1 MAEELD
7 FSGALD
13 RVLQQQATGA
23 PTVSPATPATP
34 LAPTTNLLTGA
45 APTPSPFAAA
55 LDRVLRGDT
64 VPPPAAT
71 APAMTEATPAPALP
85 PSNDAQVVQ
94 EAASGVAAANGLLA
108 EGVRPEVVA
117 EIRRISRDQGIPLPL
132 AAQTYIERAQAA
144 PGDRYRRLLQQNPGL
159 RRIATQGAAY
169 ADFMPDADGL
179 ATTEQAFTEAKKEW
193 SVGAVVGSVQQL
205 ETILDDTL
213 AGRAITRS
221 TLQTMAGVPALGAS
235 LELGIALDIGATED
249 MIIARIAAPYGG
261 WAAMEN
267 YPASMRMSVL
277 AAARQQYNLVQGLT
291 EEDRIAALQRAGEYY
306 FSAHQLVAQAEGLVR
321 NPGSQS
327 FITNTLSQAPNT
339 VAGTLE
345 AFASDPVNGGLFL
358 AETIIESAPQIVAM
372 VIVSRVTG
380 SLSLGSAVAA
390 TTGGSREY
398 VLSTTQFLAERG
410 YTINSVE
417 DAIAILQNPKL
428 MQEAADFGFAR
439 AIPIAILDGLAG
451 VASGV
456 RLGSTALGDVAAQTA
471 VQTASGVTG
480 EALAQLGSEGKITSP
495 RDITI
500 EALAELPTALI
511 EVPLAAGRSFGSERL
526 PPELNQLLAPGALQS
541 AADQAAAAQQALE
554 TARAAIEETATFARD
569 PEAVRELLV
578 AAGDQEVSIPVQ
590 EIERLYQEGAL
601 TDDDIAY
608 LNVED
613 ELTQQGELSGDVVT
627 TASRVLTLQGDAF
640 ARLSEHVRTQA
651 GAPTAAEAREALA
664 NREADITRLQA
675 TLEQAQNVAGEIN
688 TLADTITDQLRS
700 TTSLSRGQA
709 RAAGRLMAE
718 RYAARAALFEPGT
731 TAQSLYDRDRVTFEG
746 EGQVAQP
753 SLLEQPAVEVVQPGI
768 DGTYRVTEG
777 QVRAELNVAPNEPYA
792 SSVQV
797 PGGMQRQGIATA
809 LYDAAERD
817 LGRRMFPS
825 PLGLTS
831 DAQQF
836 WIDRLSR
843 IPQAE
848 ALALLDEAQ
857 VSGDARNVGR
867 STAERLAPIRE
878 SVLSRDPDQER
889 SVFEQAA
896 MSDAQGRPL
905 VSGQSLLDGNRHG
918 LMPHLLVDAAGAR
931 EGSALVLSSTTN
943 ANAQRQLEGI
953 DEVLARHLDPLASPE
968 AWSAM
973 MADALAS
980 EAVPAA
986 PYALIRDVNGDGAAQ
1001 LLGGMTEGQ
1010 IADADHGFANAA
1022 DFRDM
1027 YINGEVTPVGTAKLF
1042 MWSFLSRGVSP
1053 YTQEALFIDG
1063 FSGVDAFIEMAAQ
1076 GQFDYATSRVP
1087 YTQYGDNPQKVS
1099 LQIYKN
1105 AVAAYEGLSAK
1116 EKARK
1121 RKPQRK
1127 DADFVVESG
1136 EGGAVLLTY
1145 RQWARLSAPAGSGQP
1160 GAGASHNLNAFGK
1173 LFLSKMSEDAGL
1185 GDGRSRLSVLHDM
1198 MSDPTSTGKEVRRQF
1213 LRMGEGVGIDNKVVS
1228 FTLLVAGYNDVLVL
1242 DRVQMRQMWNDGRF
1256 DGLNLYDGYKEKGKV
1271 VNGSALSS
1279 LTYGARGL
1287 LIYEAMERSLMDRIA
1302 TIYQAVGRPERASI
1316 GRYHWETWVAS
1327 SNQEASHGT
1336 IDAIISEIKGNPD
1349 PLVGVTAKEG
1359 EYGSYAYGARYGR
1372 SGAGGAPY
1380 FLYEVPRGG
1389 LYKFSVPDFVRFQ
1402 QEIKKPKNGVVPTDF
1417 RVTEGNGN
1425 APWYFR
1431 SEVSL
1436 DGLNAVARANGGAPV
1451 EAEIL
1456 GGNDVADGRDQ
1467 DISDRRAAD
1476 QPGPA
1481 WTEFE
1486 QGPVDSNRRSVV
1498 EGDSLSGDGRKF
1510 RDFFGAVTRGA
1521 RQQAQNLGAYVPPIT
1536 LLADVQAFGDSMAKF
1551 SGNFDKHIM
1560 TSIPGYREMQI
1571 AVAFAISRNLRPGDS
1586 LLRIGASEGSTVK
1599 AIIENAA
1606 PGASAVSM
1614 DPNPDMQR
1622 TFNEKP
1628 QVEGVRFDL
1637 SAFGALKDAGQT
1649 LWTESTGETIR
1660 VFDPGQQRFDVVV
1673 EQMVFQFISN
1683 DRNAQVRAAKELM
1696 NANGLF
1702 YTAEKV
1708 GGPASEYNANEA
1720 KKDEFKTQFY
1730 SEEELAAKRVEV
1742 LQTGG
1747 DAIEGMTELQ
1757 VSDTELRTIL
1767 ENNFAFVVQ
1776 VWDSGNFK
1784 GYAASDDVG
1793 TIIGFLEQLPPLESN
1808 FSTRETPAVVAGAL
1822 PIPEQADG
1830 QQPRQLTQADRSLL
1844 ERGIGPNPAQLRAA
1858 SRASRAEAD
1867 GRRRD
1872 PDASA
1877 GVTQQPV
1884 TVDDLLRFDADEAF
1898 GPEFL
1903 SRPGWGIVT
1912 ATTELTDPFYTT
1924 KAADDP
1930 IRVAA
1935 QARKDAINAEADAD
1949 LERRLQ
1955 RDGVRYLKVQ
1965 GVYKGVPDGTSYL
1978 IIADQDTT
1986 RRLGNIY
1993 GQESTLTH
2001 NGLVFAKPQPYVRPT
2016 GEVVVGDAA
2025 TTKDFYSVLPSGR
2038 PFSLTLDFDNTGYG
2052 VSVIPAGYTTRA
2064 DRPQLPVRP
2073 DGFVELY
2080 HWSRAERTLVDPTY
2094 AGTSGMRG
2102 KELSRGAKLS
2112 FYAINPRASVQDQ
2125 GTGYVKENNLGRFQH
2140 VAFVDPKTLYPW
2152 FEDPQG
2158 LVAGKNASAAEAAIK
2173 AAGYLGHYV
2182 TEDGSGRTANGN
2194 VAVLYEA
2201 LPVALVREDGVFEQP
2216 EGGGQST
2223 TRGPVGA
2230 PRGSYRLPTT
2240 DDPRN
2245 LITLSANADPSTFVH
2260 EVGHMFLFQMVRDL
2274 ADPRLTAE
2282 GRTQLQGQIDA
2293 TRAWFSSNA
2302 EQALS
2307 ELKAIAKSTAKRAAA
2322 APDDAELQLRASRLI
2337 AAVQRA
2343 EAGGGAA
2350 YMEQVAQSF
2359 MDPAAPGRD
2368 EAAEVVYHELWARGF
2383 EKYLGTGSAP
2393 SAELRNVFAK
2403 FAQYISN
2410 VYKSLRRLN
2419 VTVSPEIAD
2428 VFDRLLATEE
2438 AIIEERRGAMYQLS
2452 PGVLEGAT
2460 PAEANELRRL
2470 ASEAETQARTEMASR
2485 VENSLKT
2492 EARAKRRARREVLA
2506 NEISEQVAA
2515 EPIYAAIN
2523 IAKRGTLPDGTKTG
2537 TGKIDRAELVAVA
2550 GEEAVGRMPSG
2561 MVSGRVRPDNAIPL
2575 GDLAT
2580 LSGFADIYSMIEA
2593 LTNPTPTP
2601 ETTAVKERVDAAM
2614 LQEFGADLD
2623 AQALQTK
2630 AVEVAQNDKFQQL
2643 QQLQLRILRRLAAQ
2657 PMARIAQ
2664 RQAEQEGAPAA
2675 AVDRAATEA
2684 AQAEQAAARTPREGA
2699 QASLARIRAD
2709 VQRTANASQ
2718 RRAQVAARRQTASI
2732 RLGMDTAAITE
2743 AAKRYVRTIK
2753 VKDAT
2758 PARYRQAA
2766 ARLTAKIERA
2776 IADRD
2781 YTQAAT
2787 LMEQRALNLAVA
2799 KEASMT
2805 QTKIETQRTRWRE
2818 VTARSDKRLAQRY
2831 SIDWVNAI
2839 RVALEPFGM
2848 ARNTP
2853 RNYDPVR
2860 ALADLQAVE
2869 PTLYTEIQLAISTY
2883 AARSQAA
2890 AQANPNNPYKDLSVQ
2905 EALDLLE
2912 TADTMLANARD
2923 SHGILV
2929 EGRRVEFGAIA
2940 DEVSVNVSKRRKVQK
2955 QAGRLGRGRGS
2966 RTFRETRRQ
2975 LGAFKASLRRIEQ
2988 WARDFDNG
2996 NPRGPLTRYLV
3007 RPVMTAIDAYTVAR
3021 KGPQEALAALLRTR
3035 TDLMA
3040 RRPIRAQELDGY
3052 VFQTKGELIMALLH
3066 TGNDSNKRKLLLGGA
3081 TDVET
3086 NRRYVWGSQDA
3097 DGNLDT
3103 SRWDAFV
3110 DRLFADGVL
3119 TQADMELV
3127 QGIWDIFETTKQ
3139 AAQAAH
3145 KQMYGYYFTEVQA
3158 DPVVTPFG
3166 VYPGGYAPAI
3176 TDSMMNPD
3184 GARFEAEEVMSQQSN
3199 ASMFPGAEKGFTQ
3212 SRTEYN
3218 QPLDL
3223 DLTRIPAHFDRVMKF
3238 AYLGPAVRQAARLVT
3253 NRGFREAVRPGS
3265 PDVIDVAVIPWL
3277 QRTVQQR
3284 VTTPPTNQGWSGLSR
3299 VAAAID
3305 RRVGLH
3311 IMAANLVN
3319 AAQQIT
3325 GFPVAAARIP
3335 ANHIA
3340 AAATRWRVDNQSARA
3355 YIISQSPFMED
3366 RLTGGMNEA
3375 STTLERILSEPGL
3388 LRKSQAAAMR
3398 YGYFAQQLA
3407 QNLVD
3412 PTVWLAAERHG
3423 MLTVYPDAYADAL
3436 SRTGDEAAADA
3447 AARAEVV
3454 AYADSVVRDTQ
3465 APLRPSD
3472 VAGIEASSP
3481 LARLFLK
3488 FYSYF
3493 NAMGNLLV
3501 TEKNI
3506 AMNSDMGW
3514 AGRYGRS
3521 FYAYLMI
3528 VTIPTIIAESI
3539 AQLARGGFE
3548 DLEDEDERDQLM
3560 FELLIGSQLK
3570 TMAAMVPFAGSAAST
3585 VYGIAVTEQVYDDRI
3600 SLSAGIGVTESTLQ
3614 NLTRLIVAAADP
3626 DTDIE
3631 TRRAIRTMLDALGL
3645 ALGLPT
3651 NWASKPISY
3660 AVSVAEGDSRPEGFG
3675 DILQGALTGK
3685 DGTDR

>member
-1 MAEELD
+1 MADELD

-55 LDRVLRGDT
+55 LDQVLRGDT
-64 VPPPAAT
+64 APPPAAT
-71 APAMTEATPAPALP
+71 APDMTEATPAPALP

-144 PGDRYRRLLQQNPGL
+144 PGARYRQLLQRNPGL

-169 ADFMPDADGL
+169 ADFMTDADEL

-193 SVGAVVGSVQQL
+193 SVGAVVDSVEQL
-205 ETILDDTL
+205 GNILEDTL
-213 AGRAITRS
+213 VGRAITRG
-221 TLQTMAGVPALGAS
+221 TLQTIAALPTLGAS
-235 LELGIALDIGATED
+235 LELGVALDIGATEEQ
-249 MIIARIAAPYGG
+249 ILERIAAPYGG

-291 EEDRIAALQRAGEYY
+291 EDDRAAALQRAGEYF
-306 FSAHQLVAQAEGLVR
+306 FSAGELVAQAEGLVR
-321 NPGSQS
+321 NPGSQR

-358 AETIIESAPQIVAM
+358 AETILESAPNIAAT

-380 SLSLGSAVAA
+380 SLSLGAAVGA
-390 TTGGSREY
+390 TTGGGREY

-417 DAIAILQNPKL
+417 DAIAILQNAEL

-456 RLGSTALGDVAAQTA
+456 RLGSTVLGDVAAQTA
-471 VQTASGVTG
+471 MQAAAGGTG
-480 EALAQLGSEGKITSP
+480 EALAQRGSEGEITSL

-526 PPELNQLLAPGALQS
+526 PLELNQLLAPGALQS

-569 PEAVRELLV
+569 PDAVRELLV

-651 GAPTAAEAREALA
+651 GAPTVAEAREALA

-688 TLADTITDQLRS
+688 TLADTITDQLRA
-700 TTSLSRGQA
+700 TTGLSRGQA

-746 EGQVAQP
+746 ERAASAP
-753 SLLEQPAVEVVQPGI
+753 LLEQPAVEVVQPGI

-878 SVLSRDPDQER
+878 SVLSRDPDQAR

-896 MSDAQGRPL
+896 ADIGRGRERLAQ
-905 VSGQSLLDGNRHG
+905 
-918 LMPHLLVDAAGAR
+918 
-931 EGSALVLSSTTN
+931 
-943 ANAQRQLEGI
+943 
-953 DEVLARHLDPLASPE
+953 
-968 AWSAM
+968 
-973 MADALAS
+973 
-980 EAVPAA
+980 
-986 PYALIRDVNGDGAAQ
+986 
-1001 LLGGMTEGQ
+1001 
-1010 IADADHGFANAA
+1010 
-1022 DFRDM
+1022 
-1027 YINGEVTPVGTAKLF
+1027 
-1042 MWSFLSRGVSP
+1042 
-1053 YTQEALFIDG
+1053 
-1063 FSGVDAFIEMAAQ
+1063 
-1076 GQFDYATSRVP
+1076 
-1087 YTQYGDNPQKVS
+1087 
-1099 LQIYKN
+1099 
-1105 AVAAYEGLSAK
+1105 
-1116 EKARK
+1116 
-1121 RKPQRK
+1121 
-1127 DADFVVESG
+1127 
-1136 EGGAVLLTY
+1136 
-1145 RQWARLSAPAGSGQP
+1145 
-1160 GAGASHNLNAFGK
+1160 
-1173 LFLSKMSEDAGL
+1173 
-1185 GDGRSRLSVLHDM
+1185 
-1198 MSDPTSTGKEVRRQF
+1198 DPTSLGLDPELAASINPIYRPEALPPGRMKGSNQEAAQF
-1213 LRMGEGVGIDNKVVS
+1213 LEDTYADEPITD
-1228 FTLLVAGYNDVLVL
+1228 
-1242 DRVQMRQMWNDGRF
+1242 
-1256 DGLNLYDGYKEKGKV
+1256 
-1271 VNGSALSS
+1271 
-1279 LTYGARGL
+1279 LTAE
-1287 LIYEAMERSLMDRIA
+1287 ITPERLDRIA
-1302 TIYQAVGRPERASI
+1302 TQMAAETELALESSGNAADWYSAALERTLSVAAVKYPMLTSDAAADAAGLGTASNARFLFTYIMATTSQNLDVAANAKATDAAFEQMLARWAAGDYTMDIKRWGTGDKKKAMNENFAKFNRMLPKLPGDTAVERLSAMDRLFRQSNTVGEWTRLMEAAGIPYTPPGQTAVDAVVYGSSTLGPKIGNGFWQNLNGNFSPLTIDLWMRRTWGRLTGKSIGLDDALPGQRERLNAAVGRS
-1316 GRYHWETWVAS
+1316 
-1327 SNQEASHGT
+1327 
-1336 IDAIISEIKGNPD
+1336 
-1349 PLVGVTAKEG
+1349 
-1359 EYGSYAYGARYGR
+1359 R
-1372 SGAGGAPY
+1372 S
-1380 FLYEVPRGG
+1380 R
-1389 LYKFSVPDFVRFQ
+1389 R
-1402 QEIKKPKNGVVPTDF
+1402 
-1417 RVTEGNGN
+1417 
-1425 APWYFR
+1425 
-1431 SEVSL
+1431 
-1436 DGLNAVARANGGAPV
+1436 
-1451 EAEIL
+1451 
-1456 GGNDVADGRDQ
+1456 NDVD
-1467 DISDRRAAD
+1467 
-1476 QPGPA
+1476 
-1481 WTEFE
+1481 
-1486 QGPVDSNRRSVV
+1486 
-1498 EGDSLSGDGRKF
+1498 
-1510 RDFFGAVTRGA
+1510 
-1521 RQQAQNLGAYVPPIT
+1521 AYV
-1536 LLADVQAFGDSMAKF
+1536 
-1551 SGNFDKHIM
+1551 
-1560 TSIPGYREMQI
+1560 
-1571 AVAFAISRNLRPGDS
+1571 
-1586 LLRIGASEGSTVK
+1586 
-1599 AIIENAA
+1599 
-1606 PGASAVSM
+1606 
-1614 DPNPDMQR
+1614 
-1622 TFNEKP
+1622 
-1628 QVEGVRFDL
+1628 
-1637 SAFGALKDAGQT
+1637 
-1649 LWTESTGETIR
+1649 
-1660 VFDPGQQRFDVVV
+1660 
-1673 EQMVFQFISN
+1673 
-1683 DRNAQVRAAKELM
+1683 
-1696 NANGLF
+1696 
-1702 YTAEKV
+1702 
-1708 GGPASEYNANEA
+1708 
-1720 KKDEFKTQFY
+1720 DE
-1730 SEEELAAKRVEV
+1730 
-1742 LQTGG
+1742 LQT
-1747 DAIEGMTELQ
+1747 
-1757 VSDTELRTIL
+1757 
-1767 ENNFAFVVQ
+1767 
-1776 VWDSGNFK
+1776 
-1784 GYAASDDVG
+1784 
-1793 TIIGFLEQLPPLESN
+1793 QL
-1808 FSTRETPAVVAGAL
+1808 
-1822 PIPEQADG
+1822 
-1830 QQPRQLTQADRSLL
+1830 
-1844 ERGIGPNPAQLRAA
+1844 
-1858 SRASRAEAD
+1858 
-1867 GRRRD
+1867 
-1872 PDASA
+1872 
-1877 GVTQQPV
+1877 
-1884 TVDDLLRFDADEAF
+1884 
-1898 GPEFL
+1898 
-1903 SRPGWGIVT
+1903 
-1912 ATTELTDPFYTT
+1912 
-1924 KAADDP
+1924 
-1930 IRVAA
+1930 
-1935 QARKDAINAEADAD
+1935 
-1949 LERRLQ
+1949 
-1955 RDGVRYLKVQ
+1955 
-1965 GVYKGVPDGTSYL
+1965 
-1978 IIADQDTT
+1978 
-1986 RRLGNIY
+1986 
-1993 GQESTLTH
+1993 
-2001 NGLVFAKPQPYVRPT
+2001 
-2016 GEVVVGDAA
+2016 DAA
-2025 TTKDFYSVLPSGR
+2025 TTTLAALTRSDFGTKKAFDAEARRLRAEASTLREVIADAKGVKAPEPYKAAYNTDNAALLAYAKRLLKVWDTEYKRLVSQYGADAIPDDLQPTWARAAKTIRANLGTPLDQVANGTQRRQIETAGR
-2038 PFSLTLDFDNTGYG
+2038 LAIQKLAARGINVTMADMQALLWYPEKELWSSLTRKLD
-2052 VSVIPAGYTTRA
+2052 
-2064 DRPQLPVRP
+2064 
-2073 DGFVELY
+2073 
-2080 HWSRAERTLVDPTY
+2080 VD
-2094 AGTSGMRG
+2094 
-2102 KELSRGAKLS
+2102 
-2112 FYAINPRASVQDQ
+2112 
-2125 GTGYVKENNLGRFQH
+2125 
-2140 VAFVDPKTLYPW
+2140 
-2152 FEDPQG
+2152 
-2158 LVAGKNASAAEAAIK
+2158 
-2173 AAGYLGHYV
+2173 
-2182 TEDGSGRTANGN
+2182 EDGVPIPITSNLN
-2194 VAVLYEA
+2194 ESYDAVFTRILGEQGYE
-2201 LPVALVREDGVFEQP
+2201 VQRSTGDGAGAARDRAVFEQP
-2216 EGGGQST
+2216 DITGERDQGADGEAVRADQRGRGTGGYSSGGLTPLEGAPTVVGAAGPDPELVAVAEQYAAANGIDLRRQAEFVEVDAERATRIAQAYEEMAHAPQDPAVQAAYADLIQQTIAQYQALVDAGYTFTFFDSET
-2223 TRGPVGA
+2223 DPYEGNPWNAMRDLRANKTMAVYGTYDGYGTEGLTAELIADNPMLQDTGLVWLDQNGVERPVTANDLFRAVHDAFGHGIEGAGFRARGEENAWQAHVRLFTGPAVAVLTSETRGQNSWLNYGPFGEQNRTASVEDTVFAPQKAGIMPEFTWVEGRSADEVVRPQQLEQPGPTPGQPTPTPETPQQGTVGA

-2245 LITLSANADPSTFVH
+2245 LFTLSANADPSTFVH
-2260 EVGHMFLFQMVRDL
+2260 EVGHMFLFQMLRDL
-2274 ADPRLTAE
+2274 SDPRLTAE
-2282 GRTQLQGQIDA
+2282 GRAQLQGQIDA

-2302 EQALS
+2302 AQGLTDLKALS
-2307 ELKAIAKSTAKRAAA
+2307 KSMSKRAAA
-2322 APDDAELQLRASRLI
+2322 APDDAELQLRASRLT

-2470 ASEAETQARTEMASR
+2470 ASEAEAQARTEMASR
-2485 VENSLKT
+2485 VENSLKA
-2492 EARAKRRARREVLA
+2492 EERAKRRARREVLA

-2515 EPIYAAIN
+2515 EPVYAATN
-2523 IAKRGTLPDGTKTG
+2523 IAKRGVLPDGTKTG
-2537 TGKIDRAELVAVA
+2537 TGKIDRAELIAVA

-2614 LQEFGADLD
+2614 LQEFGSDLD
-2623 AQALQTK
+2623 AQSLQTK
-2630 AVEVAQNDKFQQL
+2630 AVEVVQNDKFQQL

-2684 AQAEQAAARTPREGA
+2684 AQAEQAAARTPREGV

-2743 AAKRYVRTIK
+2743 AAKRYVRTLK

-2799 KEASMT
+2799 KETSMI

-2839 RVALEPFGM
+2839 RVVLEPFGM

-3007 RPVMTAIDAYTVAR
+3007 RPVMTAVDAYTVAR

-3166 VYPGGYAPAI
+3166 IYPGGYAPAI

-3284 VTTPPTNQGWSGLSR
+3284 VTTPPTNQGWSGVSR

-3325 GFPVAAARIP
+3325 GFTVAAARIP
-3335 ANHIA
+3335 ARHLA
-3340 AAATRWRVDNQSARA
+3340 VAATRWRVNNQSARA
-3355 YIISQSPFMED
+3355 YIIAQSPFMED
-3366 RLTGGMNEA
+3366 RMTGGMNEA

-3388 LRKSQAAAMR
+3388 LNRLQDASTR
-3398 YGYFAQQLA
+3398 YGYFAQQIA

-3423 MLTVYPDAYADAL
+3423 MEVVYPTAYAEAL
-3436 SRTGDEAAADA
+3436 DRTGDEAAADT

-3472 VAGIEASSP
+3472 VSGIEASSP

-3570 TMAAMVPFAGSAAST
+3570 TMAAMVPFAGSVAST

-3675 DILQGALTGK
+3675 DIFQGALTGK

>member
-1 MAEELD
+1 
-7 FSGALD
+7 
-13 RVLQQQATGA
+13 
-23 PTVSPATPATP
+23 
-34 LAPTTNLLTGA
+34 
-45 APTPSPFAAA
+45 
-55 LDRVLRGDT
+55 
-64 VPPPAAT
+64 
-71 APAMTEATPAPALP
+71 MTEATPAPALP

-144 PGDRYRRLLQQNPGL
+144 PGARYRQLLQRNPGL

-169 ADFMPDADGL
+169 ADFMTDADEL

-193 SVGAVVGSVQQL
+193 SVGAVVDSVEQL
-205 ETILDDTL
+205 GNILEDTL
-213 AGRAITRS
+213 VGRAITRG
-221 TLQTMAGVPALGAS
+221 TLQTIAALPTLGAS
-235 LELGIALDIGATED
+235 LELGVALDIGATEEQ
-249 MIIARIAAPYGG
+249 ILERIAAPYGG

-291 EEDRIAALQRAGEYY
+291 EDDRAAALQRAGEYF
-306 FSAHQLVAQAEGLVR
+306 FSAGELVAQAEGLVR
-321 NPGSQS
+321 NPGSQR

-358 AETIIESAPQIVAM
+358 AETILESAPNIAAT

-380 SLSLGSAVAA
+380 SLSLGAAVGA
-390 TTGGSREY
+390 TTGGGREY

-417 DAIAILQNPKL
+417 DAIAILQNAEL

-456 RLGSTALGDVAAQTA
+456 RLGSTVLGDVAAQTA
-471 VQTASGVTG
+471 MQAAAGGTG
-480 EALAQLGSEGKITSP
+480 EALAQRGSEGEITSL

-526 PPELNQLLAPGALQS
+526 PSGLNQLLAPGALQS

-569 PEAVRELLV
+569 PDAVRELLV

-651 GAPTAAEAREALA
+651 GAPTVAEAREALA

-688 TLADTITDQLRS
+688 TLADTITDQLRA
-700 TTSLSRGQA
+700 TTGLSRGQA

-746 EGQVAQP
+746 ERAASAP
-753 SLLEQPAVEVVQPGI
+753 LLEQPAVEVVQPGI

-867 STAERLAPIRE
+867 STADRLAPIRE
-878 SVLSRDPDQER
+878 SVLSRDPDQAR

-896 MSDAQGRPL
+896 ADIGRGRERLAQ
-905 VSGQSLLDGNRHG
+905 
-918 LMPHLLVDAAGAR
+918 
-931 EGSALVLSSTTN
+931 
-943 ANAQRQLEGI
+943 
-953 DEVLARHLDPLASPE
+953 
-968 AWSAM
+968 
-973 MADALAS
+973 
-980 EAVPAA
+980 
-986 PYALIRDVNGDGAAQ
+986 
-1001 LLGGMTEGQ
+1001 
-1010 IADADHGFANAA
+1010 
-1022 DFRDM
+1022 
-1027 YINGEVTPVGTAKLF
+1027 
-1042 MWSFLSRGVSP
+1042 
-1053 YTQEALFIDG
+1053 
-1063 FSGVDAFIEMAAQ
+1063 
-1076 GQFDYATSRVP
+1076 
-1087 YTQYGDNPQKVS
+1087 
-1099 LQIYKN
+1099 
-1105 AVAAYEGLSAK
+1105 
-1116 EKARK
+1116 
-1121 RKPQRK
+1121 
-1127 DADFVVESG
+1127 
-1136 EGGAVLLTY
+1136 
-1145 RQWARLSAPAGSGQP
+1145 
-1160 GAGASHNLNAFGK
+1160 
-1173 LFLSKMSEDAGL
+1173 
-1185 GDGRSRLSVLHDM
+1185 
-1198 MSDPTSTGKEVRRQF
+1198 DPTSLGLDPELAASINPIYRPEALPPGRMKGSNQEAAQF
-1213 LRMGEGVGIDNKVVS
+1213 LEDTYADEPITD
-1228 FTLLVAGYNDVLVL
+1228 
-1242 DRVQMRQMWNDGRF
+1242 
-1256 DGLNLYDGYKEKGKV
+1256 
-1271 VNGSALSS
+1271 
-1279 LTYGARGL
+1279 LTAE
-1287 LIYEAMERSLMDRIA
+1287 ITPERLDRIA
-1302 TIYQAVGRPERASI
+1302 TQMAAETELALESSGNAADWYSAALERTLSVAAVKYPMLTSDAAADAAGLGTASNARFLFTYIMATTSQNLDVAANAKATDAAFEQMLARWAAGDYTMDIKRWGTGDKKKAMNENFAKFNRMLPKLPGDTAVERLSAMDRLFRQSNTVGEWTRLMEAAGIPYTPPGQTAVDAVVYGSSTLGPKIGNGFWQNLNGNFSPLTIDLWMRRTWGRLTGKSIGLDDALPGQRERLNAAVGRS
-1316 GRYHWETWVAS
+1316 
-1327 SNQEASHGT
+1327 
-1336 IDAIISEIKGNPD
+1336 
-1349 PLVGVTAKEG
+1349 
-1359 EYGSYAYGARYGR
+1359 R
-1372 SGAGGAPY
+1372 S
-1380 FLYEVPRGG
+1380 R
-1389 LYKFSVPDFVRFQ
+1389 R
-1402 QEIKKPKNGVVPTDF
+1402 
-1417 RVTEGNGN
+1417 
-1425 APWYFR
+1425 
-1431 SEVSL
+1431 
-1436 DGLNAVARANGGAPV
+1436 
-1451 EAEIL
+1451 
-1456 GGNDVADGRDQ
+1456 NDVD
-1467 DISDRRAAD
+1467 
-1476 QPGPA
+1476 
-1481 WTEFE
+1481 
-1486 QGPVDSNRRSVV
+1486 
-1498 EGDSLSGDGRKF
+1498 
-1510 RDFFGAVTRGA
+1510 
-1521 RQQAQNLGAYVPPIT
+1521 AYV
-1536 LLADVQAFGDSMAKF
+1536 
-1551 SGNFDKHIM
+1551 
-1560 TSIPGYREMQI
+1560 
-1571 AVAFAISRNLRPGDS
+1571 
-1586 LLRIGASEGSTVK
+1586 
-1599 AIIENAA
+1599 
-1606 PGASAVSM
+1606 
-1614 DPNPDMQR
+1614 
-1622 TFNEKP
+1622 
-1628 QVEGVRFDL
+1628 
-1637 SAFGALKDAGQT
+1637 
-1649 LWTESTGETIR
+1649 
-1660 VFDPGQQRFDVVV
+1660 
-1673 EQMVFQFISN
+1673 
-1683 DRNAQVRAAKELM
+1683 
-1696 NANGLF
+1696 
-1702 YTAEKV
+1702 
-1708 GGPASEYNANEA
+1708 
-1720 KKDEFKTQFY
+1720 DE
-1730 SEEELAAKRVEV
+1730 
-1742 LQTGG
+1742 LQT
-1747 DAIEGMTELQ
+1747 
-1757 VSDTELRTIL
+1757 
-1767 ENNFAFVVQ
+1767 
-1776 VWDSGNFK
+1776 
-1784 GYAASDDVG
+1784 
-1793 TIIGFLEQLPPLESN
+1793 QL
-1808 FSTRETPAVVAGAL
+1808 
-1822 PIPEQADG
+1822 
-1830 QQPRQLTQADRSLL
+1830 
-1844 ERGIGPNPAQLRAA
+1844 
-1858 SRASRAEAD
+1858 
-1867 GRRRD
+1867 
-1872 PDASA
+1872 
-1877 GVTQQPV
+1877 
-1884 TVDDLLRFDADEAF
+1884 
-1898 GPEFL
+1898 
-1903 SRPGWGIVT
+1903 
-1912 ATTELTDPFYTT
+1912 
-1924 KAADDP
+1924 
-1930 IRVAA
+1930 
-1935 QARKDAINAEADAD
+1935 
-1949 LERRLQ
+1949 
-1955 RDGVRYLKVQ
+1955 
-1965 GVYKGVPDGTSYL
+1965 
-1978 IIADQDTT
+1978 
-1986 RRLGNIY
+1986 
-1993 GQESTLTH
+1993 
-2001 NGLVFAKPQPYVRPT
+2001 
-2016 GEVVVGDAA
+2016 DAA
-2025 TTKDFYSVLPSGR
+2025 TTTLAALTRSDFGTKKAFDAEARRLRAEASTLREVIADAKGVKAPEPYKAAYNTDNAALLAYAKRLLKVWDTEYKRLVSQYGADAIPDDLQPTWARAAKTIRANLGTPLDQVANGTQRRQIETAGR
-2038 PFSLTLDFDNTGYG
+2038 LAIQKLAARGINVTMADMQALLWYPEKELWSSLTRKLD
-2052 VSVIPAGYTTRA
+2052 
-2064 DRPQLPVRP
+2064 
-2073 DGFVELY
+2073 
-2080 HWSRAERTLVDPTY
+2080 VD
-2094 AGTSGMRG
+2094 
-2102 KELSRGAKLS
+2102 
-2112 FYAINPRASVQDQ
+2112 
-2125 GTGYVKENNLGRFQH
+2125 
-2140 VAFVDPKTLYPW
+2140 
-2152 FEDPQG
+2152 
-2158 LVAGKNASAAEAAIK
+2158 
-2173 AAGYLGHYV
+2173 
-2182 TEDGSGRTANGN
+2182 EDGVPIPITSNLN
-2194 VAVLYEA
+2194 ESYDAVFTRILGEQGYE
-2201 LPVALVREDGVFEQP
+2201 VQRSTGDGAGAARDRAVFEQP
-2216 EGGGQST
+2216 DITGERDQGADGEAVRADQRGRGTGGYSSGGLTPLEGAPTVVGAAGPDPELVAVAEQYAAANGIDLRRQAEFVEVDAERATRIAQAYEEMAHAPQDPAVQAAYADLIQQTIAQYQALVDAGYTFTFFDSET
-2223 TRGPVGA
+2223 DPYEGNPWNAMRDLRANKTMAVYGTYDGYGTEGLTAELIADNPMLQDTGLVWLDQNGVERPVTANDLFRAVHDAFGHGIEGAGFRARGEENAWQAHVRLFTGPAVAVLTSETRGQNSWLNYGPFGEQNRTASVEDTVFAPQKAGIMPEFTWVEGRSADEVVRPQQLEQPGPTPGQPTPTPETPQQGTVGA

-2245 LITLSANADPSTFVH
+2245 LFTLSANADPSTFVH
-2260 EVGHMFLFQMVRDL
+2260 EVGHMFLFQMLRDL
-2274 ADPRLTAE
+2274 SDPRLTAE
-2282 GRTQLQGQIDA
+2282 GRAQLQGQIDA

-2302 EQALS
+2302 AQGLTDLKALS
-2307 ELKAIAKSTAKRAAA
+2307 KSMSKRAAA
-2322 APDDAELQLRASRLI
+2322 APDDAELQLRASRLT

-2470 ASEAETQARTEMASR
+2470 ASEAEAQARTEMASR
-2485 VENSLKT
+2485 VENSLKA
-2492 EARAKRRARREVLA
+2492 EERAKRRARREVLA

-2515 EPIYAAIN
+2515 EPVYAATN
-2523 IAKRGTLPDGTKTG
+2523 IAKRGVLPDGTKTG
-2537 TGKIDRAELVAVA
+2537 TGKIDRAELIAVA

-2614 LQEFGADLD
+2614 LQEFGSDLD
-2623 AQALQTK
+2623 AQSLQTK
-2630 AVEVAQNDKFQQL
+2630 AVEVVQNDKFQQL
-2643 QQLQLRILRRLAAQ
+2643 QLLQLRILRRLAAQ

-2684 AQAEQAAARTPREGA
+2684 AQAEQAAARTPREGV

-2743 AAKRYVRTIK
+2743 AAKRYVRTLK

-2799 KEASMT
+2799 KETSMI

-2839 RVALEPFGM
+2839 RVVLEPFGM

-3007 RPVMTAIDAYTVAR
+3007 RPVMTAVDAYTVAR

-3166 VYPGGYAPAI
+3166 IYPGGYAPAI

-3284 VTTPPTNQGWSGLSR
+3284 VTTPPTNQGWSGVSR

-3325 GFPVAAARIP
+3325 GFTVAAARIP
-3335 ANHIA
+3335 ARHLA
-3340 AAATRWRVDNQSARA
+3340 VAATRWRVNNQSARA
-3355 YIISQSPFMED
+3355 YIIAQSPFMED
-3366 RLTGGMNEA
+3366 RMTGGMNEA

-3388 LRKSQAAAMR
+3388 LNRLQDASTR
-3398 YGYFAQQLA
+3398 YGYFAQQIA

-3423 MLTVYPDAYADAL
+3423 MEVVYPTAYAEAL
-3436 SRTGDEAAADA
+3436 DRTGDEAAADT

-3472 VAGIEASSP
+3472 VSGIEASSP

-3570 TMAAMVPFAGSAAST
+3570 TMAAMVPFAGSVAST

-3675 DILQGALTGK
+3675 DIFQGALTGK

>member
-1 MAEELD
+1 MADELD

-55 LDRVLRGDT
+55 LDQVLRGDT
-64 VPPPAAT
+64 APPPAAT
-71 APAMTEATPAPALP
+71 APDMTEATPAPALP

-144 PGDRYRRLLQQNPGL
+144 PGARYRQLLQRNPGL

-169 ADFMPDADGL
+169 ADFMTDADEL

-193 SVGAVVGSVQQL
+193 SVGAVVDSVEQL
-205 ETILDDTL
+205 GNILEDTL
-213 AGRAITRS
+213 VGRAITRG
-221 TLQTMAGVPALGAS
+221 TLQTIAALPTLGAS
-235 LELGIALDIGATED
+235 LELGVALDIGATEEQ
-249 MIIARIAAPYGG
+249 ILERIAAPYGG

-291 EEDRIAALQRAGEYY
+291 EDDRAAALQRAGEYF
-306 FSAHQLVAQAEGLVR
+306 FSAGELVAQAEGLVR
-321 NPGSQS
+321 NPGSQR

-358 AETIIESAPQIVAM
+358 AETILESAPNIAAT

-380 SLSLGSAVAA
+380 SLSLGAAVGA
-390 TTGGSREY
+390 TTGGGREY

-417 DAIAILQNPKL
+417 DAIAILQNAEL

-456 RLGSTALGDVAAQTA
+456 RLGSTVLGDVAAQTA
-471 VQTASGVTG
+471 MQAAAGGTG
-480 EALAQLGSEGKITSP
+480 EALAQRGSEGEITSL

-526 PPELNQLLAPGALQS
+526 PSGLNQLLAPGALQS

-569 PEAVRELLV
+569 PDAVRELLV

-651 GAPTAAEAREALA
+651 GAPTVAEAREALA

-688 TLADTITDQLRS
+688 TLADTITDQLRA
-700 TTSLSRGQA
+700 TTGLSRGQA

-746 EGQVAQP
+746 ERAASAP
-753 SLLEQPAVEVVQPGI
+753 LLEQPAVEVVQPGI

-867 STAERLAPIRE
+867 STADRLAPIRE
-878 SVLSRDPDQER
+878 SVLSRDPDQAR

-896 MSDAQGRPL
+896 ADIGRGRERLAQ
-905 VSGQSLLDGNRHG
+905 
-918 LMPHLLVDAAGAR
+918 
-931 EGSALVLSSTTN
+931 
-943 ANAQRQLEGI
+943 
-953 DEVLARHLDPLASPE
+953 
-968 AWSAM
+968 
-973 MADALAS
+973 
-980 EAVPAA
+980 
-986 PYALIRDVNGDGAAQ
+986 
-1001 LLGGMTEGQ
+1001 
-1010 IADADHGFANAA
+1010 
-1022 DFRDM
+1022 
-1027 YINGEVTPVGTAKLF
+1027 
-1042 MWSFLSRGVSP
+1042 
-1053 YTQEALFIDG
+1053 
-1063 FSGVDAFIEMAAQ
+1063 
-1076 GQFDYATSRVP
+1076 
-1087 YTQYGDNPQKVS
+1087 
-1099 LQIYKN
+1099 
-1105 AVAAYEGLSAK
+1105 
-1116 EKARK
+1116 
-1121 RKPQRK
+1121 
-1127 DADFVVESG
+1127 
-1136 EGGAVLLTY
+1136 
-1145 RQWARLSAPAGSGQP
+1145 
-1160 GAGASHNLNAFGK
+1160 
-1173 LFLSKMSEDAGL
+1173 
-1185 GDGRSRLSVLHDM
+1185 
-1198 MSDPTSTGKEVRRQF
+1198 DPTSLGLDPELAASINPIYRPEALPPGRMKGSNQEAAQF
-1213 LRMGEGVGIDNKVVS
+1213 LEDTYADEPITD
-1228 FTLLVAGYNDVLVL
+1228 
-1242 DRVQMRQMWNDGRF
+1242 
-1256 DGLNLYDGYKEKGKV
+1256 
-1271 VNGSALSS
+1271 
-1279 LTYGARGL
+1279 LTAE
-1287 LIYEAMERSLMDRIA
+1287 ITPERLDRIA
-1302 TIYQAVGRPERASI
+1302 TQMAAETELALESSGNAADWYSAALERTLSVAAVKYPMLTSDAAADAAGLGTASNARFLFTYIMATTSQNLDVAANAKATDAAFEQMLARWAAGDYTMDIKRWGTGDKKKAMNENFAKFNRMLPKLPGDTAVERLSAMDRLFRQSNTVGEWTRLMEAAGIPYTPPGQTAVDAVVYGSSTLGPKIGNGFWQNLNGNFSPLTIDLWMRRTWGRLTGKSIGLDDALPGQRERLNAAVGRS
-1316 GRYHWETWVAS
+1316 
-1327 SNQEASHGT
+1327 
-1336 IDAIISEIKGNPD
+1336 
-1349 PLVGVTAKEG
+1349 
-1359 EYGSYAYGARYGR
+1359 R
-1372 SGAGGAPY
+1372 S
-1380 FLYEVPRGG
+1380 R
-1389 LYKFSVPDFVRFQ
+1389 R
-1402 QEIKKPKNGVVPTDF
+1402 
-1417 RVTEGNGN
+1417 
-1425 APWYFR
+1425 
-1431 SEVSL
+1431 
-1436 DGLNAVARANGGAPV
+1436 
-1451 EAEIL
+1451 
-1456 GGNDVADGRDQ
+1456 NDVD
-1467 DISDRRAAD
+1467 
-1476 QPGPA
+1476 
-1481 WTEFE
+1481 
-1486 QGPVDSNRRSVV
+1486 
-1498 EGDSLSGDGRKF
+1498 
-1510 RDFFGAVTRGA
+1510 
-1521 RQQAQNLGAYVPPIT
+1521 AYV
-1536 LLADVQAFGDSMAKF
+1536 
-1551 SGNFDKHIM
+1551 
-1560 TSIPGYREMQI
+1560 
-1571 AVAFAISRNLRPGDS
+1571 
-1586 LLRIGASEGSTVK
+1586 
-1599 AIIENAA
+1599 
-1606 PGASAVSM
+1606 
-1614 DPNPDMQR
+1614 
-1622 TFNEKP
+1622 
-1628 QVEGVRFDL
+1628 
-1637 SAFGALKDAGQT
+1637 
-1649 LWTESTGETIR
+1649 
-1660 VFDPGQQRFDVVV
+1660 
-1673 EQMVFQFISN
+1673 
-1683 DRNAQVRAAKELM
+1683 
-1696 NANGLF
+1696 
-1702 YTAEKV
+1702 
-1708 GGPASEYNANEA
+1708 
-1720 KKDEFKTQFY
+1720 DE
-1730 SEEELAAKRVEV
+1730 
-1742 LQTGG
+1742 LQT
-1747 DAIEGMTELQ
+1747 
-1757 VSDTELRTIL
+1757 
-1767 ENNFAFVVQ
+1767 
-1776 VWDSGNFK
+1776 
-1784 GYAASDDVG
+1784 
-1793 TIIGFLEQLPPLESN
+1793 QL
-1808 FSTRETPAVVAGAL
+1808 
-1822 PIPEQADG
+1822 
-1830 QQPRQLTQADRSLL
+1830 
-1844 ERGIGPNPAQLRAA
+1844 
-1858 SRASRAEAD
+1858 
-1867 GRRRD
+1867 
-1872 PDASA
+1872 
-1877 GVTQQPV
+1877 
-1884 TVDDLLRFDADEAF
+1884 
-1898 GPEFL
+1898 
-1903 SRPGWGIVT
+1903 
-1912 ATTELTDPFYTT
+1912 
-1924 KAADDP
+1924 
-1930 IRVAA
+1930 
-1935 QARKDAINAEADAD
+1935 
-1949 LERRLQ
+1949 
-1955 RDGVRYLKVQ
+1955 
-1965 GVYKGVPDGTSYL
+1965 
-1978 IIADQDTT
+1978 
-1986 RRLGNIY
+1986 
-1993 GQESTLTH
+1993 
-2001 NGLVFAKPQPYVRPT
+2001 
-2016 GEVVVGDAA
+2016 DAA
-2025 TTKDFYSVLPSGR
+2025 TTTLAALTRSDFGTKKAFDAEARRLRAEASTLREVIADAKGVKAPEPYKAAYNTDNAALLAYAKRLLKVWDTEYKRLVSQYGADAIPDDLQPTWARAAKTIRANLGTPLDQVANGTQRRQIETAGR
-2038 PFSLTLDFDNTGYG
+2038 LAIQKLAARGINVTMADMQALLWYPEKELWSSLTRKLD
-2052 VSVIPAGYTTRA
+2052 
-2064 DRPQLPVRP
+2064 
-2073 DGFVELY
+2073 
-2080 HWSRAERTLVDPTY
+2080 VD
-2094 AGTSGMRG
+2094 
-2102 KELSRGAKLS
+2102 
-2112 FYAINPRASVQDQ
+2112 
-2125 GTGYVKENNLGRFQH
+2125 
-2140 VAFVDPKTLYPW
+2140 
-2152 FEDPQG
+2152 
-2158 LVAGKNASAAEAAIK
+2158 
-2173 AAGYLGHYV
+2173 
-2182 TEDGSGRTANGN
+2182 EDGVPIPITSNLN
-2194 VAVLYEA
+2194 ESYDAVFTRILGEQGYE
-2201 LPVALVREDGVFEQP
+2201 VQRSTGDGAGAARDRAVFEQP
-2216 EGGGQST
+2216 DITGERDQGADGEAVRADQRGRGTGGYSSGGLTPLEGAPTVVGAAGPDPELVAVAEQYAAANGIDLRRQAEFVEVDAERATRIAQAYEEMAHAPQDPAVQAAYADLIQQTIAQYQALVDAGYTFTFFDSET
-2223 TRGPVGA
+2223 DPYEGNPWNAMRDLRANKTMAVYGTYDGYGTEGLTAELIADNPMLQDTGLVWLDQNGVERPVTANDLFRAVHDAFGHGIEGAGFRARGEENAWQAHVRLFTGPAVAVLTSETRGQNSWLNYGPFGEQNRTASVEDTVFAPQKAGIMPEFTWVEGRSADEVVRPQQLEQPGPTPGQPTPTPETPQQGTVGA

-2245 LITLSANADPSTFVH
+2245 LFTLSANADPSTFVH
-2260 EVGHMFLFQMVRDL
+2260 EVGHMFLFQMLRDL
-2274 ADPRLTAE
+2274 SDPRLTAE
-2282 GRTQLQGQIDA
+2282 GRAQLQGQIDA

-2302 EQALS
+2302 AQGLTDLKALS
-2307 ELKAIAKSTAKRAAA
+2307 KSMSKRAAA
-2322 APDDAELQLRASRLI
+2322 APDDAELQLRASRLT

-2470 ASEAETQARTEMASR
+2470 ASEAEAQARTEMASR
-2485 VENSLKT
+2485 VENSLKA
-2492 EARAKRRARREVLA
+2492 EERAKRRARREVLA

-2515 EPIYAAIN
+2515 EPVYAATN
-2523 IAKRGTLPDGTKTG
+2523 IAKRGVLPDGTKTG
-2537 TGKIDRAELVAVA
+2537 TGKIDRAELIAVA

-2614 LQEFGADLD
+2614 LQEFGSDLD
-2623 AQALQTK
+2623 AQSLQTK
-2630 AVEVAQNDKFQQL
+2630 AVEVVQNDKFQQL
-2643 QQLQLRILRRLAAQ
+2643 QLLQLRILRRLAAQ

-2684 AQAEQAAARTPREGA
+2684 AQAEQAAARTPREGV

-2743 AAKRYVRTIK
+2743 AAKRYVRTLK

-2799 KEASMT
+2799 KETSMI

-2839 RVALEPFGM
+2839 RVVLEPFGM

-3007 RPVMTAIDAYTVAR
+3007 RPVMTAVDAYTVAR

-3166 VYPGGYAPAI
+3166 IYPGGYAPAI

-3284 VTTPPTNQGWSGLSR
+3284 VTTPPTNQGWSGVSR

-3325 GFPVAAARIP
+3325 GFTVAAARIP
-3335 ANHIA
+3335 ARHLA
-3340 AAATRWRVDNQSARA
+3340 VAATRWRVNNQSARA
-3355 YIISQSPFMED
+3355 YIIAQSPFMED
-3366 RLTGGMNEA
+3366 RMTGGMNEA

-3388 LRKSQAAAMR
+3388 LNRLQDASTR
-3398 YGYFAQQLA
+3398 YGYFAQQIA

-3423 MLTVYPDAYADAL
+3423 MEVVYPTAYAEAL
-3436 SRTGDEAAADA
+3436 DRTGDEAAADT

-3472 VAGIEASSP
+3472 VSGIEASSP

-3570 TMAAMVPFAGSAAST
+3570 TMAAMVPFAGSVAST

-3675 DILQGALTGK
+3675 DIFQGALTGK

>member
-1 MAEELD
+1 MADELD

-55 LDRVLRGDT
+55 LDQVLRGDT

-71 APAMTEATPAPALP
+71 APDMTEATPAPALP

-144 PGDRYRRLLQQNPGL
+144 PGARYRQLLQRNPGL

-169 ADFMPDADGL
+169 ADFMTDADEL

-193 SVGAVVGSVQQL
+193 SVGAVVDSVEQL
-205 ETILDDTL
+205 GNILEDTL
-213 AGRAITRS
+213 VGRAITRG
-221 TLQTMAGVPALGAS
+221 TLQTIAALPTLGAS
-235 LELGIALDIGATED
+235 LELGVALDIGATEEQ
-249 MIIARIAAPYGG
+249 ILERIAAPYGG

-291 EEDRIAALQRAGEYY
+291 EDDRAAALQRAGEYF
-306 FSAHQLVAQAEGLVR
+306 FSAGELVAQAEGLVR
-321 NPGSQS
+321 NPGSQR

-358 AETIIESAPQIVAM
+358 AETILESAPNIAAT

-380 SLSLGSAVAA
+380 SLSLGAAVGA
-390 TTGGSREY
+390 TTGGGREY

-417 DAIAILQNPKL
+417 DAIAILQNAEL

-456 RLGSTALGDVAAQTA
+456 RLGSTVLGDVAAQTA
-471 VQTASGVTG
+471 VQAAAGGTG
-480 EALAQLGSEGKITSP
+480 EALAQRGSEGEITSL

-526 PPELNQLLAPGALQS
+526 PLELNQLLAPGALQS

-569 PEAVRELLV
+569 PDAVRELLV

-651 GAPTAAEAREALA
+651 GAPTVAEAREALA

-688 TLADTITDQLRS
+688 TLADTITDQLRA
-700 TTSLSRGQA
+700 TTGLSRGQA

-746 EGQVAQP
+746 ERAASAP
-753 SLLEQPAVEVVQPGI
+753 LLEQPAVEVVQPGI

-867 STAERLAPIRE
+867 STADRLAPIRE
-878 SVLSRDPDQER
+878 SVLSRDPDQAR

-896 MSDAQGRPL
+896 ADIGRGRERLAQ
-905 VSGQSLLDGNRHG
+905 
-918 LMPHLLVDAAGAR
+918 
-931 EGSALVLSSTTN
+931 
-943 ANAQRQLEGI
+943 
-953 DEVLARHLDPLASPE
+953 
-968 AWSAM
+968 
-973 MADALAS
+973 
-980 EAVPAA
+980 
-986 PYALIRDVNGDGAAQ
+986 
-1001 LLGGMTEGQ
+1001 
-1010 IADADHGFANAA
+1010 
-1022 DFRDM
+1022 
-1027 YINGEVTPVGTAKLF
+1027 
-1042 MWSFLSRGVSP
+1042 
-1053 YTQEALFIDG
+1053 
-1063 FSGVDAFIEMAAQ
+1063 
-1076 GQFDYATSRVP
+1076 
-1087 YTQYGDNPQKVS
+1087 
-1099 LQIYKN
+1099 
-1105 AVAAYEGLSAK
+1105 
-1116 EKARK
+1116 
-1121 RKPQRK
+1121 
-1127 DADFVVESG
+1127 
-1136 EGGAVLLTY
+1136 
-1145 RQWARLSAPAGSGQP
+1145 
-1160 GAGASHNLNAFGK
+1160 
-1173 LFLSKMSEDAGL
+1173 
-1185 GDGRSRLSVLHDM
+1185 
-1198 MSDPTSTGKEVRRQF
+1198 DPTSLGLDPELAASINPIYRPEALPPGRMKGSNQEAAQF
-1213 LRMGEGVGIDNKVVS
+1213 LEDTYADEPITD
-1228 FTLLVAGYNDVLVL
+1228 
-1242 DRVQMRQMWNDGRF
+1242 
-1256 DGLNLYDGYKEKGKV
+1256 
-1271 VNGSALSS
+1271 
-1279 LTYGARGL
+1279 LTAE
-1287 LIYEAMERSLMDRIA
+1287 ITPERLDRIA
-1302 TIYQAVGRPERASI
+1302 TQMAAETELALESSGNAADWYSAALERTLSVAAVKYPMLTSDAAADAAGLGTASNARFLFTYIMATTSQNLDVAANAKATDAAFEQMLARWAAGDYTMDIKRWGTGDKKKAMNENFAKFNRMLPKLPGDTAVERLSAMDRLFRQSNTVGEWTRLMEAAGIPYTPPGQTAVDAVVYGSSTLGPKIGNGFWQNLNGNFSPLTIDLWMRRTWGRLTGKSIGLDDALPGQRERLNAAVGRS
-1316 GRYHWETWVAS
+1316 
-1327 SNQEASHGT
+1327 
-1336 IDAIISEIKGNPD
+1336 
-1349 PLVGVTAKEG
+1349 
-1359 EYGSYAYGARYGR
+1359 R
-1372 SGAGGAPY
+1372 S
-1380 FLYEVPRGG
+1380 R
-1389 LYKFSVPDFVRFQ
+1389 R
-1402 QEIKKPKNGVVPTDF
+1402 
-1417 RVTEGNGN
+1417 
-1425 APWYFR
+1425 
-1431 SEVSL
+1431 
-1436 DGLNAVARANGGAPV
+1436 
-1451 EAEIL
+1451 
-1456 GGNDVADGRDQ
+1456 NDVD
-1467 DISDRRAAD
+1467 
-1476 QPGPA
+1476 
-1481 WTEFE
+1481 
-1486 QGPVDSNRRSVV
+1486 
-1498 EGDSLSGDGRKF
+1498 
-1510 RDFFGAVTRGA
+1510 
-1521 RQQAQNLGAYVPPIT
+1521 AYV
-1536 LLADVQAFGDSMAKF
+1536 
-1551 SGNFDKHIM
+1551 
-1560 TSIPGYREMQI
+1560 
-1571 AVAFAISRNLRPGDS
+1571 
-1586 LLRIGASEGSTVK
+1586 
-1599 AIIENAA
+1599 
-1606 PGASAVSM
+1606 
-1614 DPNPDMQR
+1614 
-1622 TFNEKP
+1622 
-1628 QVEGVRFDL
+1628 
-1637 SAFGALKDAGQT
+1637 
-1649 LWTESTGETIR
+1649 
-1660 VFDPGQQRFDVVV
+1660 
-1673 EQMVFQFISN
+1673 
-1683 DRNAQVRAAKELM
+1683 
-1696 NANGLF
+1696 
-1702 YTAEKV
+1702 
-1708 GGPASEYNANEA
+1708 
-1720 KKDEFKTQFY
+1720 DE
-1730 SEEELAAKRVEV
+1730 
-1742 LQTGG
+1742 LQT
-1747 DAIEGMTELQ
+1747 
-1757 VSDTELRTIL
+1757 
-1767 ENNFAFVVQ
+1767 
-1776 VWDSGNFK
+1776 
-1784 GYAASDDVG
+1784 
-1793 TIIGFLEQLPPLESN
+1793 QL
-1808 FSTRETPAVVAGAL
+1808 
-1822 PIPEQADG
+1822 
-1830 QQPRQLTQADRSLL
+1830 
-1844 ERGIGPNPAQLRAA
+1844 
-1858 SRASRAEAD
+1858 
-1867 GRRRD
+1867 
-1872 PDASA
+1872 
-1877 GVTQQPV
+1877 
-1884 TVDDLLRFDADEAF
+1884 
-1898 GPEFL
+1898 
-1903 SRPGWGIVT
+1903 
-1912 ATTELTDPFYTT
+1912 
-1924 KAADDP
+1924 
-1930 IRVAA
+1930 
-1935 QARKDAINAEADAD
+1935 
-1949 LERRLQ
+1949 
-1955 RDGVRYLKVQ
+1955 
-1965 GVYKGVPDGTSYL
+1965 
-1978 IIADQDTT
+1978 
-1986 RRLGNIY
+1986 
-1993 GQESTLTH
+1993 
-2001 NGLVFAKPQPYVRPT
+2001 
-2016 GEVVVGDAA
+2016 DAA
-2025 TTKDFYSVLPSGR
+2025 TTTLAALTRSDFGTKKAFDAEARRLRAEASTLREVIADAKGVKAPEPYKAAYNTDNAALLAYAKRLLKVWDTEYKRLVSQYGADAIPDDLQPTWARAAKTIRANLGTPLDQVANGTQRRQIETAGR
-2038 PFSLTLDFDNTGYG
+2038 LAIQKLAARGINVTMADMQALLWYPEKELWSSLTRKLD
-2052 VSVIPAGYTTRA
+2052 
-2064 DRPQLPVRP
+2064 
-2073 DGFVELY
+2073 
-2080 HWSRAERTLVDPTY
+2080 VD
-2094 AGTSGMRG
+2094 
-2102 KELSRGAKLS
+2102 
-2112 FYAINPRASVQDQ
+2112 
-2125 GTGYVKENNLGRFQH
+2125 
-2140 VAFVDPKTLYPW
+2140 
-2152 FEDPQG
+2152 
-2158 LVAGKNASAAEAAIK
+2158 
-2173 AAGYLGHYV
+2173 
-2182 TEDGSGRTANGN
+2182 EDGVPIPITSNLN
-2194 VAVLYEA
+2194 ESYDAVFTRILGEQGYE
-2201 LPVALVREDGVFEQP
+2201 VQRSTGDGAGAARDRAVFEQP
-2216 EGGGQST
+2216 DITGERDQGADGEAVRADRRGRGTGGYSSRGLTPLEGAPTVVGAAGPDPELVAVAEQYAAANGIDLRRQAEFVEVDAERATRIAQAYEEMAHAPQDPAVQAAYADLIQQTIAQYQALVDAGYTFTFFDSET
-2223 TRGPVGA
+2223 DPYEGNPWNAMRDLRANKTMAVYGTYDGYGTEGLTAELIADNPMLQDTGLVWLDQNGVERPVTANDLFRAVHDAFGHGIEGAGFRARGEENAWQAHVRLFTGPAVAVLTSETRGQNSWLNYGPFGEQNRTASVEDTVFAPQKAGIMPEFTWVEGRSADEVVRPQQLEQPGPTPGQPTPTPETPQQGTVGA

-2245 LITLSANADPSTFVH
+2245 LFTLSANADPSTFVH
-2260 EVGHMFLFQMVRDL
+2260 EVGHMFLFQMLRDL
-2274 ADPRLTAE
+2274 SDPRLTAE
-2282 GRTQLQGQIDA
+2282 GRAQLQGQIDA

-2302 EQALS
+2302 AQGLTDLKALS
-2307 ELKAIAKSTAKRAAA
+2307 KSMSKRAAA
-2322 APDDAELQLRASRLI
+2322 APDDAELQLRASRLT

-2470 ASEAETQARTEMASR
+2470 ASEAEAQARTEMASR
-2485 VENSLKT
+2485 VENSLKA
-2492 EARAKRRARREVLA
+2492 EERAKRRARREVLA

-2515 EPIYAAIN
+2515 EPVYAATN
-2523 IAKRGTLPDGTKTG
+2523 IAKRGVLPDGTKTG
-2537 TGKIDRAELVAVA
+2537 TGKIDRAELIAVA

-2614 LQEFGADLD
+2614 LQEFGSDLD
-2623 AQALQTK
+2623 AQSLQTK
-2630 AVEVAQNDKFQQL
+2630 AVEVVQNDKFQQL
-2643 QQLQLRILRRLAAQ
+2643 QLLQLRILRRLAAQ

-2684 AQAEQAAARTPREGA
+2684 AQAEQAAARTPREGV

-2743 AAKRYVRTIK
+2743 AAKRYVRTLK

-2799 KEASMT
+2799 KETSMI

-2839 RVALEPFGM
+2839 RVVLEPFGM

-3007 RPVMTAIDAYTVAR
+3007 RPVMTAVDAYTVAR

-3166 VYPGGYAPAI
+3166 IYPGGYAPAI

-3284 VTTPPTNQGWSGLSR
+3284 VTTPPTNQGWSGVSR

-3325 GFPVAAARIP
+3325 GFTVAAARIP
-3335 ANHIA
+3335 ARHLA
-3340 AAATRWRVDNQSARA
+3340 VAATRWRVNNQSARA
-3355 YIISQSPFMED
+3355 YIIAQSPFMED
-3366 RLTGGMNEA
+3366 RMTGGMNEA

-3388 LRKSQAAAMR
+3388 LNRLQDASTR
-3398 YGYFAQQLA
+3398 YGYFAQQIA

-3423 MLTVYPDAYADAL
+3423 MEVVYPTAYAEAL
-3436 SRTGDEAAADA
+3436 DRTGDEAAADT

-3472 VAGIEASSP
+3472 VSGIEASSP

-3570 TMAAMVPFAGSAAST
+3570 TMAAMVPFAGSVAST

-3675 DILQGALTGK
+3675 DIFQGALTGK

>member
-1 MAEELD
+1 MADELD

-55 LDRVLRGDT
+55 LDQVLRGDT

-71 APAMTEATPAPALP
+71 APDMTEATPAPALP

-117 EIRRISRDQGIPLPL
+117 GIRRISRDQGIPLPL

-144 PGDRYRRLLQQNPGL
+144 SSAHYRRLLQQNPGL

-169 ADFMPDADGL
+169 ADFMTDADEL
-179 ATTEQAFTEAKKEW
+179 ATAEQAFTEAQKEW
-193 SVGAVVGSVQQL
+193 SVGTIGGSVEQL
-205 ETILDDTL
+205 GNILADTL
-213 AGRAITRS
+213 VGRAITRG
-221 TLQTMAGVPALGAS
+221 TLQTIAALPTLGAS
-235 LELGIALDIGATED
+235 LELGVALDIGATEEQILER
-249 MIIARIAAPYGG
+249 MAAPYGG

-267 YPASMRMSVL
+267 YSAPLRMSVL

-291 EEDRIAALQRAGEYY
+291 EDDRVAALQRAGEHF
-306 FSAHQLVAQAEGLVR
+306 FSAGELVAQAEGLVR

-339 VAGTLE
+339 VAGTLD

-358 AETIIESAPQIVAM
+358 AETILESAPNIAAT

-380 SLSLGSAVAA
+380 SLSLGAAVGA
-390 TTGGSREY
+390 TTGGGREY

-417 DAIAILQNPKL
+417 DAIAILQNAEL

-439 AIPIAILDGLAG
+439 ALPIAILDGLAG

-456 RLGSTALGDVAAQTA
+456 RLGSTVLGDVAAQTA
-471 VQTASGVTG
+471 VQMAAGGWG
-480 EALAQLGSEGKITSP
+480 EALAQLASEGKITSP

-541 AADQAAAAQQALE
+541 AVDQAAAAQQALE

-569 PEAVRELLV
+569 PDAVRELLV

-613 ELTQQGELSGDVVT
+613 ELTQQGELAGDVVT
-627 TASRVLTLQGDAF
+627 TASRVLTLQGGAF

-688 TLADTITDQLRS
+688 TLADTITEQLR
-700 TTSLSRGQA
+700 TTTNLSRGQA
-709 RAAGRLMAE
+709 RAAGRLLAE

-746 EGQVAQP
+746 ERAASAP
-753 SLLEQPAVEVVQPGI
+753 LLEQPAVEVVQPGI

-777 QVRAELNVAPNEPYA
+777 QVRAELNVAPSEPYA

-878 SVLSRDPDQER
+878 SVLSRDP
-889 SVFEQAA
+889 VV
-896 MSDAQGRPL
+896 G
-905 VSGQSLLDGNRHG
+905 GG
-918 LMPHLLVDAAGAR
+918 R
-931 EGSALVLSSTTN
+931 EG
-943 ANAQRQLEGI
+943 I
-953 DEVLARHLDPLASPE
+953 
-968 AWSAM
+968 
-973 MADALAS
+973 
-980 EAVPAA
+980 
-986 PYALIRDVNGDGAAQ
+986 
-1001 LLGGMTEGQ
+1001 
-1010 IADADHGFANAA
+1010 
-1022 DFRDM
+1022 
-1027 YINGEVTPVGTAKLF
+1027 
-1042 MWSFLSRGVSP
+1042 
-1053 YTQEALFIDG
+1053 
-1063 FSGVDAFIEMAAQ
+1063 
-1076 GQFDYATSRVP
+1076 
-1087 YTQYGDNPQKVS
+1087 
-1099 LQIYKN
+1099 
-1105 AVAAYEGLSAK
+1105 
-1116 EKARK
+1116 
-1121 RKPQRK
+1121 
-1127 DADFVVESG
+1127 
-1136 EGGAVLLTY
+1136 
-1145 RQWARLSAPAGSGQP
+1145 
-1160 GAGASHNLNAFGK
+1160 
-1173 LFLSKMSEDAGL
+1173 
-1185 GDGRSRLSVLHDM
+1185 
-1198 MSDPTSTGKEVRRQF
+1198 
-1213 LRMGEGVGIDNKVVS
+1213 
-1228 FTLLVAGYNDVLVL
+1228 
-1242 DRVQMRQMWNDGRF
+1242 
-1256 DGLNLYDGYKEKGKV
+1256 
-1271 VNGSALSS
+1271 
-1279 LTYGARGL
+1279 
-1287 LIYEAMERSLMDRIA
+1287 
-1302 TIYQAVGRPERASI
+1302 
-1316 GRYHWETWVAS
+1316 
-1327 SNQEASHGT
+1327 
-1336 IDAIISEIKGNPD
+1336 
-1349 PLVGVTAKEG
+1349 
-1359 EYGSYAYGARYGR
+1359 
-1372 SGAGGAPY
+1372 GAGGA
-1380 FLYEVPRGG
+1380 
-1389 LYKFSVPDFVRFQ
+1389 
-1402 QEIKKPKNGVVPTDF
+1402 TD
-1417 RVTEGNGN
+1417 TGT
-1425 APWYFR
+1425 A
-1431 SEVSL
+1431 VS
-1436 DGLNAVARANGGAPV
+1436 
-1451 EAEIL
+1451 
-1456 GGNDVADGRDQ
+1456 
-1467 DISDRRAAD
+1467 
-1476 QPGPA
+1476 
-1481 WTEFE
+1481 FE
-1486 QGPVDSNRRSVV
+1486 QGPVTDNDTSVAGGLTEKSKILTRRLLGARITPMFADLTDAGSVFDALDGMPIAPTPFLGGPNFPWLRAYRDAGIVWAFNKPGVITGLRNRVRALRAQSLA
-1498 EGDSLSGDGRKF
+1498 EGGDGRVIITMLAMKDDAHTSNEMTINALLRTLDAVVEAGRFPPEQLTAAKDLITSKAGKADEGYAGLATFPGFGDAQALHDWIRGATFTTRKALATEMRSAAFQQLPGMFPVKRVVREAVDPDYRATQQGDALLAFEIDPAADDLLIDFDDPEQAGDIPRHPAYRYGMRGTLVGSFSTHIPMEVLYADLLAEITADAAPGSNPKF
-1510 RDFFGAVTRGA
+1510 LMERLGSAMDYTVQGGRRTEDKVEFKLPTGAMTDARLTVTLQLAEDIEPTTLVSGQDYTFRQDTTGANKAAFVTLRSPLPEGATLRMTASPQSQLVTEDVVQQAETIEGLHDYRVAQAYTAGLAGQWRSSDDAANRGGINPVEFERALLESDAAATLTKYTRDDVKAGKKDGSLRVFQLGQERVQDGGLSVWMAVKAGLDYRQEYPGAVTDQLVERGVLTDNEVA
-1521 RQQAQNLGAYVPPIT
+1521 LVGVASNELGVSGMATFQVLKGIEEGVTVLDAFKVRSPSKPDGLLPTIYATLGFEEVGEIQFDPQYFDDQQ
-1536 LLADVQAFGDSMAKF
+1536 LADLRAIWTRQGWNEADGF
-1551 SGNFDKHIM
+1551 
-1560 TSIPGYREMQI
+1560 P
-1571 AVAFAISRNLRPGDS
+1571 AVAIMKWRGDDALRSDATRRFV
-1586 LLRIGASEGSTVK
+1586 LEGQ
-1599 AIIENAA
+1599 AGLGI
-1606 PGASAVSM
+1606 
-1614 DPNPDMQR
+1614 R
-1622 TFNEKP
+1622 
-1628 QVEGVRFDL
+1628 GVP
-1637 SAFGALKDAGQT
+1637 DAGQ
-1649 LWTESTGETIR
+1649 
-1660 VFDPGQQRFDVVV
+1660 V
-1673 EQMVFQFISN
+1673 
-1683 DRNAQVRAAKELM
+1683 
-1696 NANGLF
+1696 
-1702 YTAEKV
+1702 
-1708 GGPASEYNANEA
+1708 
-1720 KKDEFKTQFY
+1720 
-1730 SEEELAAKRVEV
+1730 
-1742 LQTGG
+1742 
-1747 DAIEGMTELQ
+1747 DA
-1757 VSDTELRTIL
+1757 
-1767 ENNFAFVVQ
+1767 
-1776 VWDSGNFK
+1776 
-1784 GYAASDDVG
+1784 
-1793 TIIGFLEQLPPLESN
+1793 
-1808 FSTRETPAVVAGAL
+1808 TPAGVLDVAEPSDQGDGVAGAGDGR
-1822 PIPEQADG
+1822 AD
-1830 QQPRQLTQADRSLL
+1830 PRRYADRARDVS
-1844 ERGIGPNPAQLRAA
+1844 GRA
-1858 SRASRAEAD
+1858 
-1867 GRRRD
+1867 RD
-1872 PDASA
+1872 F
-1877 GVTQQPV
+1877 VRNV
-1884 TVDDLLRFDADEAF
+1884 LDADAKAIDALKL
-1898 GPEFL
+1898 P
-1903 SRPGWGIVT
+1903 R
-1912 ATTELTDPFYTT
+1912 ELILR
-1924 KAADDP
+1924 
-1930 IRVAA
+1930 IR
-1935 QARKDAINAEADAD
+1935 E
-1949 LERRLQ
+1949 
-1955 RDGVRYLKVQ
+1955 
-1965 GVYKGVPDGTSYL
+1965 T
-1978 IIADQDTT
+1978 
-1986 RRLGNIY
+1986 Y
-1993 GQESTLTH
+1993 G
-2001 NGLVFAKPQPYVRPT
+2001 
-2016 GEVVVGDAA
+2016 
-2025 TTKDFYSVLPSGR
+2025 
-2038 PFSLTLDFDNTGYG
+2038 
-2052 VSVIPAGYTTRA
+2052 AGQT
-2064 DRPQLPVRP
+2064 
-2073 DGFVELY
+2073 
-2080 HWSRAERTLVDPTY
+2080 
-2094 AGTSGMRG
+2094 
-2102 KELSRGAKLS
+2102 
-2112 FYAINPRASVQDQ
+2112 
-2125 GTGYVKENNLGRFQH
+2125 
-2140 VAFVDPKTLYPW
+2140 
-2152 FEDPQG
+2152 
-2158 LVAGKNASAAEAAIK
+2158 
-2173 AAGYLGHYV
+2173 
-2182 TEDGSGRTANGN
+2182 
-2194 VAVLYEA
+2194 
-2201 LPVALVREDGVFEQP
+2201 FEQP
-2216 EGGGQST
+2216 GQ
-2223 TRGPVGA
+2223 GPQTPQQGTVGA
-2230 PRGSYRLPTT
+2230 PRGSYTLPTT

-2245 LITLSANADPSTFVH
+2245 LFRLTTTADASTVVH
-2260 EVGHMFLFQMVRDL
+2260 EVGHMFLFQMLRDL
-2274 ADPRLTAE
+2274 AGPRLTADPRLTAE
-2282 GRTQLQGQIDA
+2282 GRAQLQGQIDA
-2293 TRAWFSSNA
+2293 TRAWFASNS
-2302 EQALS
+2302 EQAYT
-2307 ELKAIAKSTAKRAAA
+2307 ELQKLAKDASKRAARLADGPEKDA
-2322 APDDAELQLRASRLI
+2322 ATLRATRLQG
-2337 AAVQRA
+2337 AVDRA
-2343 EAGGGAA
+2343 KAGGGAA

-2368 EAAEVVYHELWARGF
+2368 EAAELVYHELWARGF

-2485 VENSLKT
+2485 VGNSLKA
-2492 EARAKRRARREVLA
+2492 EERAKRRARREALA

-2515 EPIYAAIN
+2515 EPIYAATN

-2537 TGKIDRAELVAVA
+2537 TGKIDRAELIAVA

-2623 AQALQTK
+2623 AQSLQTK
-2630 AVEVAQNDKFQQL
+2630 AVEVVQNDKFQQL

-2684 AQAEQAAARTPREGA
+2684 AQAEQAAARTPREGV

-2732 RLGMDTAAITE
+2732 RLGIDPAAITE
-2743 AAKRYVRTIK
+2743 AARRYVRTLK

-2799 KEASMT
+2799 KEASMI

-2839 RVALEPFGM
+2839 RVVLEPFGM

-2869 PTLYTEIQLAISTY
+2869 PTLYTEIRLAISAY
-2883 AARSQAA
+2883 AVRSRDA

-2912 TADTMLANARD
+2912 TADTLLANARD
-2923 SHGILV
+2923 SRGILV

-2966 RTFRETRRQ
+2966 RTFRATRRQ
-2975 LGAFKASLRRIEQ
+2975 LGAFKANLRRIEQ

-3007 RPVMTAIDAYTVAR
+3007 RPVMRAVDAYIVAR

-3066 TGNDSNKRKLLLGGA
+3066 TGNASNKRKLLLGGA

-3127 QGIWDIFETTKQ
+3127 QGIWDIFKTTKQ

-3184 GARFEAEEVMSQQSN
+3184 GTRFEAEEVMSQQSN

-3253 NRGFREAVRPGS
+3253 NRSFREAVRPGS
-3265 PDVIDVAVIPWL
+3265 PDVIDVAIIPWL

-3284 VTTPPTNQGWSGLSR
+3284 VTTPPPNQGWSGLAR

-3335 ANHIA
+3335 ARHLA
-3340 AAATRWRVDNQSARA
+3340 VAATRWRVNNQSARA
-3355 YIISQSPFMED
+3355 YIIAQSPFMEE
-3366 RLTGGMNEA
+3366 RMIGGMNEA

-3388 LRKSQAAAMR
+3388 LNRLQDASMR
-3398 YGYFAQQLA
+3398 YGYFAQQIA

-3423 MLTVYPDAYADAL
+3423 MEVVYPTAYAEAL
-3436 SRTGDEAAADA
+3436 DRTGDEAAADT

-3465 APLRPSD
+3465 TPLRPSD
-3472 VAGIEASSP
+3472 VSGIEASSP
-3481 LARLFLK
+3481 LARMFLK

-3493 NAMGNLLV
+3493 NSMGNLLV

-3570 TMAAMVPFAGSAAST
+3570 TMAAMVPLAGSLATTA
-3585 VYGIAVTEQVYDDRI
+3585 YGIAVTEQVYDDRI
-3600 SLSAGIGVTESTLQ
+3600 SLSAGLGVTESTLQ
-3614 NLTRLIVAAADP
+3614 NLTRLLVAAANP

-3631 TRRAIRTMLDALGL
+3631 TRRAIRTVLDALGL

-3675 DILQGALTGK
+3675 DILQGALAGK

>member
-1 MAEELD
+1 MADELD

-55 LDRVLRGDT
+55 LDQVLRGAT

-71 APAMTEATPAPALP
+71 APAMTEATPGPALP

-144 PGDRYRRLLQQNPGL
+144 PSDRYRQLLQQNPGL

-169 ADFMPDADGL
+169 ADFMTDADEL

-193 SVGAVVGSVQQL
+193 SVGAVVGSVEQL
-205 ETILDDTL
+205 GNILEDTL
-213 AGRAITRS
+213 VGRAITRGA
-221 TLQTMAGVPALGAS
+221 LQTSAALPTLGAS
-235 LELGIALDIGATED
+235 LELGVALDIGATEEQ
-249 MIIARIAAPYGG
+249 ILERIAAPYGG

-291 EEDRIAALQRAGEYY
+291 EEDRFAALQRAGEYY
-306 FSAHQLVAQAEGLVR
+306 FSAGQLVAQAEGLVR

-339 VAGTLE
+339 VAGTLD

-358 AETIIESAPQIVAM
+358 SETILESGTQLGAAFIISQL
-372 VIVSRVTG
+372 TG
-380 SLSLGSAVAA
+380 SLALGSMFAA
-390 TTGGSREY
+390 ITGGGREY
-398 VLSTTQFLAERG
+398 VLSTTEFLAERG

-417 DAIAILQNPKL
+417 DAVAILQNAEL

-439 AIPIAILDGLAG
+439 ALPIAILDGLAG
-451 VASGV
+451 VAAGV
-456 RLGSTALGDVAAQTA
+456 RLGRTALRDVTAQTV
-471 VQTASGVTG
+471 VQGAAGFTG
-480 EALAQLGSEGKITSP
+480 ETLAQLGSEGKITSP

-511 EVPLAAGRSFGSERL
+511 EVPLVAGRSFGSERL

-569 PEAVRELLV
+569 PDAVRELLV

-688 TLADTITDQLRS
+688 TLADTIAEQLRS

-753 SLLEQPAVEVVQPGI
+753 SLEQAAATTVTPDQDVVGPEGLRLLHGTPRSDLTLDDVEIVREGAKQGKRGRRTGGFYTTAVENADQAEQYARMTGEAGQVLDVVVAPGTRILRIDSDIARLSEDQINEWTGQGYGLVIGRDVRGRTEYVIIDRNAIQSVGPQQTAATGVLEQAAADIGNARQRLAEDPASLGLDADLAGSINPIYRPEALPPGRMKGSNQEAAQFLE
-768 DGTYRVTEG
+768 DTYADDAITDLT
-777 QVRAELNVAPNEPYA
+777 AEITPERLD
-792 SSVQV
+792 
-797 PGGMQRQGIATA
+797 RIATQM
-809 LYDAAERD
+809 AAETELALESTGNAADWYSAALDRT
-817 LGRRMFPS
+817 LSVAAIKYPM
-825 PLGLTS
+825 LTS
-831 DAQQF
+831 DA
-836 WIDRLSR
+836 
-843 IPQAE
+843 
-848 ALALLDEAQ
+848 
-857 VSGDARNVGR
+857 
-867 STAERLAPIRE
+867 
-878 SVLSRDPDQER
+878 
-889 SVFEQAA
+889 
-896 MSDAQGRPL
+896 
-905 VSGQSLLDGNRHG
+905 
-918 LMPHLLVDAAGAR
+918 
-931 EGSALVLSSTTN
+931 
-943 ANAQRQLEGI
+943 
-953 DEVLARHLDPLASPE
+953 
-968 AWSAM
+968 
-973 MADALAS
+973 
-980 EAVPAA
+980 
-986 PYALIRDVNGDGAAQ
+986 
-1001 LLGGMTEGQ
+1001 
-1010 IADADHGFANAA
+1010 
-1022 DFRDM
+1022 
-1027 YINGEVTPVGTAKLF
+1027 
-1042 MWSFLSRGVSP
+1042 
-1053 YTQEALFIDG
+1053 
-1063 FSGVDAFIEMAAQ
+1063 
-1076 GQFDYATSRVP
+1076 
-1087 YTQYGDNPQKVS
+1087 
-1099 LQIYKN
+1099 
-1105 AVAAYEGLSAK
+1105 
-1116 EKARK
+1116 
-1121 RKPQRK
+1121 
-1127 DADFVVESG
+1127 
-1136 EGGAVLLTY
+1136 
-1145 RQWARLSAPAGSGQP
+1145 
-1160 GAGASHNLNAFGK
+1160 
-1173 LFLSKMSEDAGL
+1173 
-1185 GDGRSRLSVLHDM
+1185 
-1198 MSDPTSTGKEVRRQF
+1198 
-1213 LRMGEGVGIDNKVVS
+1213 
-1228 FTLLVAGYNDVLVL
+1228 
-1242 DRVQMRQMWNDGRF
+1242 
-1256 DGLNLYDGYKEKGKV
+1256 
-1271 VNGSALSS
+1271 
-1279 LTYGARGL
+1279 
-1287 LIYEAMERSLMDRIA
+1287 
-1302 TIYQAVGRPERASI
+1302 
-1316 GRYHWETWVAS
+1316 
-1327 SNQEASHGT
+1327 
-1336 IDAIISEIKGNPD
+1336 
-1349 PLVGVTAKEG
+1349 
-1359 EYGSYAYGARYGR
+1359 
-1372 SGAGGAPY
+1372 
-1380 FLYEVPRGG
+1380 
-1389 LYKFSVPDFVRFQ
+1389 
-1402 QEIKKPKNGVVPTDF
+1402 
-1417 RVTEGNGN
+1417 
-1425 APWYFR
+1425 
-1431 SEVSL
+1431 
-1436 DGLNAVARANGGAPV
+1436 
-1451 EAEIL
+1451 
-1456 GGNDVADGRDQ
+1456 
-1467 DISDRRAAD
+1467 
-1476 QPGPA
+1476 
-1481 WTEFE
+1481 
-1486 QGPVDSNRRSVV
+1486 
-1498 EGDSLSGDGRKF
+1498 
-1510 RDFFGAVTRGA
+1510 
-1521 RQQAQNLGAYVPPIT
+1521 
-1536 LLADVQAFGDSMAKF
+1536 
-1551 SGNFDKHIM
+1551 
-1560 TSIPGYREMQI
+1560 
-1571 AVAFAISRNLRPGDS
+1571 
-1586 LLRIGASEGSTVK
+1586 
-1599 AIIENAA
+1599 
-1606 PGASAVSM
+1606 
-1614 DPNPDMQR
+1614 
-1622 TFNEKP
+1622 
-1628 QVEGVRFDL
+1628 
-1637 SAFGALKDAGQT
+1637 
-1649 LWTESTGETIR
+1649 
-1660 VFDPGQQRFDVVV
+1660 
-1673 EQMVFQFISN
+1673 
-1683 DRNAQVRAAKELM
+1683 
-1696 NANGLF
+1696 
-1702 YTAEKV
+1702 
-1708 GGPASEYNANEA
+1708 
-1720 KKDEFKTQFY
+1720 
-1730 SEEELAAKRVEV
+1730 
-1742 LQTGG
+1742 
-1747 DAIEGMTELQ
+1747 
-1757 VSDTELRTIL
+1757 
-1767 ENNFAFVVQ
+1767 
-1776 VWDSGNFK
+1776 
-1784 GYAASDDVG
+1784 
-1793 TIIGFLEQLPPLESN
+1793 
-1808 FSTRETPAVVAGAL
+1808 
-1822 PIPEQADG
+1822 
-1830 QQPRQLTQADRSLL
+1830 
-1844 ERGIGPNPAQLRAA
+1844 
-1858 SRASRAEAD
+1858 
-1867 GRRRD
+1867 
-1872 PDASA
+1872 
-1877 GVTQQPV
+1877 
-1884 TVDDLLRFDADEAF
+1884 
-1898 GPEFL
+1898 
-1903 SRPGWGIVT
+1903 
-1912 ATTELTDPFYTT
+1912 
-1924 KAADDP
+1924 
-1930 IRVAA
+1930 
-1935 QARKDAINAEADAD
+1935 
-1949 LERRLQ
+1949 
-1955 RDGVRYLKVQ
+1955 
-1965 GVYKGVPDGTSYL
+1965 
-1978 IIADQDTT
+1978 
-1986 RRLGNIY
+1986 
-1993 GQESTLTH
+1993 
-2001 NGLVFAKPQPYVRPT
+2001 
-2016 GEVVVGDAA
+2016 
-2025 TTKDFYSVLPSGR
+2025 
-2038 PFSLTLDFDNTGYG
+2038 
-2052 VSVIPAGYTTRA
+2052 
-2064 DRPQLPVRP
+2064 
-2073 DGFVELY
+2073 
-2080 HWSRAERTLVDPTY
+2080 
-2094 AGTSGMRG
+2094 
-2102 KELSRGAKLS
+2102 
-2112 FYAINPRASVQDQ
+2112 
-2125 GTGYVKENNLGRFQH
+2125 
-2140 VAFVDPKTLYPW
+2140 
-2152 FEDPQG
+2152 
-2158 LVAGKNASAAEAAIK
+2158 AAEAAGLGTASNARFLFTYIMATTSQNLDVAANAKATDAAFEQMLARWAAGDYTMDTKRWGTGDKKKAMNENFAKFNRMLPKMPGDTAVERLSAMDRLFRQSNTVGEWTRLMDAAGIPYTPPGQTAVDAVVYGSSTLGPKIGNGFWQNLNGNFSPLTIDLWMRRTWGRLTGKSIGLDDALPGQRERLK
-2173 AAGYLGHYV
+2173 AAVDRSRSRRNDVDAYVAELQAQLDAVTTTLDALTINDFGTKKAFNAETRRLRAEASTLREVIADAKGVKAPEAYKASYNTDNAALLAYAKRLLKVWDTEYKRLVSQYGADAIPDDLQPTWARAAKTIRANLGTPLDQVANGTQRRQIETAGRLAIQKLAARGINV
-2182 TEDGSGRTANGN
+2182 TMADMQALLWYPEKELWSSLTRKLDVDEDGVPIPITSNLN
-2194 VAVLYEA
+2194 ESYDAVFTRILGEQGYE
-2201 LPVALVREDGVFEQP
+2201 VQRGTGDGAGAARDRAVFEQP
-2216 EGGGQST
+2216 DVAGERDQGADGEAVRADQRGRGTGGYSSGGLTPLEGAPTVVGAAGPDPELVAVAEQYAAANGIDLRRQAEFVEVDPERATRIAQAYEEMAHAPQDPAVQEAYQNLIEQTVAQYEALVAGGYEFYFFDENSDPYDGNPWNAMRDLRANKRMGVYATEAGFGSGATELNVDDNPMLADTGIMWSYGSPDGPQQRVLANDLFRAVHDAFGHGIEGAGFRARGEENAWQAHVRLFTGSAVAAITTETRGQNSWLNYGPYGEQNRTASVEDTVFADQKTGLMPEFTWMEGRAGDAPIQEQIDGTQEADAAGIRRTSGRQTSFRGREAAVVAVYGEGTGRPVYEVSDPALFRDLIEEAKGTLGEVGAQVFVYDDYAGKRLFLFDDGASGFALSGDDIVSVFSTPGEAPRGAAARVLEVAVAEGGRRLDAFDTFLPSLYAGSGFRAVAAVPFSREFAPEGWDYGFFAEAFPPTNGEPNVVYMVYDPDNAAPFTDNVVADPDAAVAVQDAALSEIEA
-2223 TRGPVGA
+2223 RPAALEQPVEGPQTEAKGAVGA
-2230 PRGSYRLPTT
+2230 PRGAYRLPTT

-2260 EVGHMFLFQMVRDL
+2260 EVGHMFLFQMLRDL

-2282 GRTQLQGQIDA
+2282 GRAQLQGQIDA

-2302 EQALS
+2302 AQGLTDLKALS
-2307 ELKAIAKSTAKRAAA
+2307 KSMSKRAAA
-2322 APDDAELQLRASRLI
+2322 APDDAELQLRASRLT

-2470 ASEAETQARTEMASR
+2470 ASEAEAQARTEMASR
-2485 VENSLKT
+2485 VENSLKA
-2492 EARAKRRARREVLA
+2492 EERAKRRARREVLA

-2515 EPIYAAIN
+2515 EPVYAATN
-2523 IAKRGTLPDGTKTG
+2523 IAKRGVLPDGTKTG

-2623 AQALQTK
+2623 AQSLQTK
-2630 AVEVAQNDKFQQL
+2630 AVEVVQNDKFQQL

-2684 AQAEQAAARTPREGA
+2684 AQAEQAAARTPREGV

-2753 VKDAT
+2753 VKAAT

-2776 IADRD
+2776 IAERN
-2781 YTQAAT
+2781 YAEAAT

-2799 KEASMT
+2799 KEASMI

-2839 RVALEPFGM
+2839 RVLLEPFGL

-3007 RPVMTAIDAYTVAR
+3007 RPVMAAVDAYTVAR

-3166 VYPGGYAPAI
+3166 IYPGGYAPAI

-3335 ANHIA
+3335 ARHLA
-3340 AAATRWRVDNQSARA
+3340 VAATRWRVNNQSARA
-3355 YIISQSPFMED
+3355 YIIAQSPFMED
-3366 RLTGGMNEA
+3366 RMTGGMNEA

-3388 LRKSQAAAMR
+3388 LNRLQDASTR
-3398 YGYFAQQLA
+3398 YGYFAQQIA

-3423 MLTVYPDAYADAL
+3423 MEVVYPTAYAEAL
-3436 SRTGDEAAADA
+3436 GRTGDEAAADT

-3472 VAGIEASSP
+3472 VSGIEASSP

-3570 TMAAMVPFAGSAAST
+3570 TMAAMVPFAGSVAST
-3585 VYGIAVTEQVYDDRI
+3585 AYGIAVTDQVYDDRI

-3614 NLTRLIVAAADP
+3614 NTIRLIVASADP

-3631 TRRAIRTMLDALGL
+3631 TRRAIRTTLDALGL